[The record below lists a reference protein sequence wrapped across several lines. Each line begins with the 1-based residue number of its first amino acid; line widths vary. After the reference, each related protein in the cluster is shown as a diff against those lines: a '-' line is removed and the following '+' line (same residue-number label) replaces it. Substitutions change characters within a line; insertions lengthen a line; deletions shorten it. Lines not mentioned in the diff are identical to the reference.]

1 MKHIMEENQTYAPL
15 AFFPYSQ
22 CCMCIV
28 TLTTMNSTHSTISGI
43 SVYMDLPHL
52 CLVLSA
58 QLLSSLANAYILSP
72 LLRSKV
78 SVMVVKSQSIPL
90 RKPALIAYWTK
101 PYPLISRPQ
110 LPQYIR
116 ILYPM
121 NPCILF
127 TFPKKFPRNQRNPA
141 NVSLFFPTR

>member
-28 TLTTMNSTHSTISGI
+28 MLTTMNSTHSTISGI

-58 QLLSSLANAYILSP
+58 QLSSFTSTYILSP

-78 SVMVVKSQSIPL
+78 SAMVVKSPSIQI
-90 RKPALIAYWTK
+90 RNPALIAYWTK
-101 PYPLISRPQ
+101 PYPLITRTK
-110 LPQYIR
+110 LPRYLPIP
-116 ILYPM
+116 YPM

-141 NVSLFFPTR
+141 NVSLFFPPR